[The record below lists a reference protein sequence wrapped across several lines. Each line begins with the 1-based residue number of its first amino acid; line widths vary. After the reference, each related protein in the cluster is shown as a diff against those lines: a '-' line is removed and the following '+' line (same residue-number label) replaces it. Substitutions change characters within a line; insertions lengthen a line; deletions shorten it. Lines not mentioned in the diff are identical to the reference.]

1 MKKQLQY
8 LKGKNVWEIQVL
20 CLDEEKETIFYNCCV
35 FMAKKCITEILY
47 SAIAEELISPFPFDE
62 ITEYAMNSKKYVFW
76 KQNNISLSV
85 SILFPVPMLWT
96 VFSGVQTPSD
106 LAGAPP

>member
-35 FMAKKCITEILY
+35 FMAKNTIKI
-47 SAIAEELISPFPFDE
+47 
-62 ITEYAMNSKKYVFW
+62 
-76 KQNNISLSV
+76 
-85 SILFPVPMLWT
+85 
-96 VFSGVQTPSD
+96 
-106 LAGAPP
+106 